1 MEAVVS
7 LSAVL
12 LKRECAHYVV
22 WKKKNEDGIMRIF
35 VRTEED
41 LYECIMEVLEFSPN
55 CLEQNMEEQYRYTYK
70 NDIYATMVKIDTGM
84 KLQINGNEKVD
95 MVQDGLELFFHS
107 VEIVV

>member
-1 MEAVVS
+1 
-7 LSAVL
+7 
-12 LKRECAHYVV
+12 
-22 WKKKNEDGIMRIF
+22 MRIL